1 MILIHNSNKKPYSI
15 AKGREKRVHTSP
27 RRYDFED
34 MVSFALITSNGDPS
48 FYKDVEEMGSLQKNK
63 SWELVK
69 FPKRKK
75 AIGCKWVYHKK
86 EALLE
91 NEGEKFKA

>member
-1 MILIHNSNKKPYSI
+1 
-15 AKGREKRVHTSP
+15 
-27 RRYDFED
+27 

-48 FYKDVEEMGSLQKNK
+48 SYKDVEEMGSLQKNK

-69 FPKRKK
+69 FRKRKK
-75 AIGCKWVYHKK
+75 AIGCKWVYRKK
-86 EALLE
+86 EALSE